1 MILNTDICLF
11 FIFSGI
17 KILILTRRNQDYG
30 QIQTGVLTLRSDST
44 QNFKATYE
52 PVSNSF
58 GDRHNLIATNGGSVS
73 FIGGMMDMMDDDLMD
88 SEIVDS
94 LESRTNNRTCYV
106 FEYDLK
112 DSKRISNLNF
122 KGPFSSLLYF
132 SPSSKSQEKVLIA
145 TGYSSYYDLIFG
157 TKGSNR
163 IEYLILNGSYRTNSW
178 KVCKDKLPSSV
189 SDYQIN
195 KYKDKIILTGG
206 YHCDDREFSNQVWQG
221 NIVFDGTELRV
232 SWTLLKPMHDKRLN
246 HVAIVIGNSI
256 YCLGGEEDEDKDD
269 LKSTEYYSF
278 ETKEWARG
286 KDLSFGLSQGKGV
299 VVEALKLCFIIG
311 GVRDG
316 VKSSKVSLF
325 DPVEGIL
332 DIEREIDL
340 DSYNE
345 IAAILL

>member
-1 MILNTDICLF
+1 MDSYDIEYKYMLIFHIL
-11 FIFSGI
+11 GI

-52 PVSNSF
+52 PVSNNF
-58 GDRHNLIATNGGSVS
+58 VDRHNLIATNVGNAS
-73 FIGGMMDMMDDDLMD
+73 FIGGMLDMDR
-88 SEIVDS
+88 EIVDS
-94 LESRTNNRTCYV
+94 LESRTNDRACNV

-122 KGPFSSLLYF
+122 EGPFSSLLYF

-163 IEYLILNGSYRTNSW
+163 IEYLILNDWYRTNSW
-178 KVCKDKLPSSV
+178 KVCKDKLPSNV

-195 KYKDKIILTGG
+195 IHKDQIILTGG
-206 YHCDDREFSNQVWQG
+206 YHCDDREYSNQAWQG
-221 NIVFDGTELRV
+221 NVVFDGTELRV
-232 SWTLLKPMHDKRLN
+232 SWTLLKPMHEKRLN
-246 HVAIVIGNSI
+246 HVAIVIDDFL

-278 ETKEWARG
+278 VTKEWARG
-286 KDLSFGLSQGKGV
+286 KDLSFGLSQAKGV

-311 GVRDG
+311 GVRNG

-325 DPVEGIL
+325 DPVEESIDIEKEINL
-332 DIEREIDL
+332 DI
-340 DSYNE
+340 YNE
-345 IAAILL
+345 IAAVLL